1 MVKKA
6 MRSTLRTDLLLLTSV
21 PVVKNDNAEGWIQ
34 VLEGWMHVLALH
46 QVASERNIGSRP
58 RRS

>member
-1 MVKKA
+1 

-21 PVVKNDNAEGWIQ
+21 PVVKNDNTEGWIQ

-46 QVASERNIGSRP
+46 QVASKRNIGSRP